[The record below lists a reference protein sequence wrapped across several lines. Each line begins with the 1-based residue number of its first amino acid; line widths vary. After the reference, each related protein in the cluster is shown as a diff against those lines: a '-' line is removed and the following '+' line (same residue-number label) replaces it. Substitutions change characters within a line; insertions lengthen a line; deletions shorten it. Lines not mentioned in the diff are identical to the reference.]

1 MLEPRPSVDHLTSM
15 RVLFD
20 RIPEETIRRTVDAV
34 FRAPAYNGTSLW
46 TRFWD
51 WVGRMFSRFFA
62 WFLTHFLALR
72 RSPPLFWAVLIGIT
86 LLTAAV
92 IARWIYLW
100 RTRTAVNMS
109 GAGWDLQHGR
119 VRGDAWMAAQQLA
132 ARGDY
137 TAAAHALY
145 AALLDAGA
153 RQDQLQLHPS
163 KTAGDYVR
171 EVKRRASPIFPSL
184 RDFARAY
191 EIVIYGLGECDR
203 DRYERL
209 LSIARPIVTANG

>member
-1 MLEPRPSVDHLTSM
+1 VRLDQ
-15 RVLFD
+15 
-20 RIPEETIRRTVDAV
+20 IPEQTIGRAV
-34 FRAPAYNGTSLW
+34 RSVYGSPKYTGTTWVARA
-46 TRFWD
+46 WD
-51 WVGRMFSRFFA
+51 WVRTQFLRFIG
-62 WFLTHFLALR
+62 WLLPHLHALR
-72 RSPPLFWAVLIGIT
+72 HSPPLFWSVLILLT

-92 IARWIYLW
+92 IARWLYLV
-100 RTRTAVNMS
+100 RARAALRAA
-109 GAGWDLQHGR
+109 GGGWDHSA
-119 VRGDAWMAAQQLA
+119 RGSRADAWSAAQQLA
-132 ARGDY
+132 AGGDY

-153 RQDQLQLHPS
+153 RQNQLKLHPS

-171 EVKRRASPIFPSL
+171 EVKRRASPIFPSV

-209 LSIARPIVTANG
+209 LSIARPVVMANG

>member
-1 MLEPRPSVDHLTSM
+1 M

-20 RIPEETIRRTVDAV
+20 GIPEQTIRRAVDSV
-34 FRAPAYNGTSLW
+34 FGSAAYNRASLW
-46 TRFWD
+46 QRFWE
-51 WVGRMFSRFFA
+51 WVGRMLGAFVSWIAPAFF
-62 WFLTHFLALR
+62 ALR
-72 RSPPLFWAVLIGIT
+72 RSPPLFWAVLIVLT

-100 RTRTAVNMS
+100 RARTALRIA
-109 GAGWDLQHGR
+109 GTGWDAHGEFS
-119 VRGDAWMAAQQLA
+119 RGDAWSAAQQLA

-153 RQDQLQLHPS
+153 RQDQLKLHPS

-171 EVKRRASPIFPSL
+171 EVRRRASPIFPTL

-191 EIVIYGLGECDR
+191 DIVIYGLGECDR
-203 DRYERL
+203 ERYERL
-209 LSIARPIVTANG
+209 LSIARPIVAANG

>member
-1 MLEPRPSVDHLTSM
+1 VNVLTSI
-15 RVLFD
+15 RVLLNH
-20 RIPEETIRRTVDAV
+20 IPESRIWSAVDSV
-34 FRAPAYNGTSLW
+34 FRSAAYNRASLW
-46 TRFWD
+46 ERFWE
-51 WVGRMFSRFFA
+51 WVGRMLRDFFSWIAPAFS
-62 WFLTHFLALR
+62 ALR
-72 RSPPLFWAVLIGIT
+72 RSPPLFWAVLI
-86 LLTAAV
+86 LLALLVAAV

-100 RTRTAVNMS
+100 RARTALRIA
-109 GAGWDLQHGR
+109 GAPWDGHGEFP
-119 VRGDAWMAAQQLA
+119 RGDAWSAAQQLA

-153 RQDQLQLHPS
+153 RRRQLELHPS
-163 KTAGDYVR
+163 KTTGDYVR

-191 EIVIYGLGECDR
+191 EFVIYGLGECDR

-209 LSIARPIVTANG
+209 LSIARPVVTANG

>member
-1 MLEPRPSVDHLTSM
+1 M
-15 RVLFD
+15 RVLLD
-20 RIPEETIRRTVDAV
+20 RIPEETIRRTVESV
-34 FRAPAYNGTSLW
+34 FRSAAYDHTSLW
-46 TRFWD
+46 ARFWD
-51 WVGRMFSRFFA
+51 WVGRMLDRFFA
-62 WFLTHFLALR
+62 WLAPAFVSLR
-72 RSPPLFWAVLIGIT
+72 RSPPLFWAVLIGLA

-92 IARWIYLW
+92 IARWTYLA
-100 RTRTAVNMS
+100 RARTALRVS
-109 GAGWDLQHGR
+109 GAGWKQKGDSSL
-119 VRGDAWMAAQQLA
+119 GDAWSAAQQLA

-153 RQDQLQLHPS
+153 RQDQLKLHPS

-171 EVKRRASPIFPSL
+171 EARRRASPIFPSF

-191 EIVIYGLGECDR
+191 EIVIYGIGECDR
-203 DRYERL
+203 ERYERL

>member
-1 MLEPRPSVDHLTSM
+1 M
-15 RVLFD
+15 RVLLD
-20 RIPEETIRRTVDAV
+20 HIPEPRIRSAVDSV
-34 FRAPAYNGTSLW
+34 FGSAAYNRASLW
-46 TRFWD
+46 ERFWE
-51 WVGRMFSRFFA
+51 WVGRMLRDFFSWIA
-62 WFLTHFLALR
+62 PAFLALR
-72 RSPPLFWAVLIGIT
+72 RSPPLFWAVLA
-86 LLTAAV
+86 LLALLVAAV

-100 RTRTAVNMS
+100 RARTALRIA
-109 GAGWDLQHGR
+109 GASWDAHGEFP
-119 VRGDAWMAAQQLA
+119 RGDAWSAAQQLA

-153 RQDQLQLHPS
+153 RRNQLELHPS

-171 EVKRRASPIFPSL
+171 EVRRRASPIFPSL

-209 LSIARPIVTANG
+209 LSIARPIVAANG

>member
-1 MLEPRPSVDHLTSM
+1 M
-15 RVLFD
+15 RVLLD
-20 RIPEETIRRTVDAV
+20 HIPESRIRSVVDSV
-34 FRAPAYNGTSLW
+34 FGSAAYNRASLW
-46 TRFWD
+46 ERFWE
-51 WVGRMFSRFFA
+51 WVGRMLSDFFA
-62 WFLTHFLALR
+62 WIAPAFFALR
-72 RSPPLFWAVLIGIT
+72 RSPPLFWAVLT
-86 LLTAAV
+86 LLTLLVAAV

-100 RTRTAVNMS
+100 HARTALRIS
-109 GAGWDLQHGR
+109 GAPWDVHGEFP
-119 VRGDAWMAAQQLA
+119 RGDAWSAAQQLA

-153 RQDQLQLHPS
+153 RRNQLELHPS

-171 EVKRRASPIFPSL
+171 EVRRRASPIFPSL

-209 LSIARPIVTANG
+209 LSIVRPVVMTNG

>member
-1 MLEPRPSVDHLTSM
+1 MTIRPPVDVPTSM
-15 RVLFD
+15 RALLD
-20 RIPEETIRRTVDAV
+20 HIPEPRIWSVVDSV
-34 FRAPAYNGTSLW
+34 FKSAAYNRASLW
-46 TRFWD
+46 QRFWE
-51 WVGRMFSRFFA
+51 WVGRMLRDFFSWIAPAFS
-62 WFLTHFLALR
+62 ALR
-72 RSPPLFWAVLIGIT
+72 RSPLLFWVVMAAVV

-100 RTRTAVNMS
+100 RARTALRIS
-109 GAGWDLQHGR
+109 GTPWDVHGEFQ
-119 VRGDAWMAAQQLA
+119 RGDAWSAAQQLA

-153 RQDQLQLHPS
+153 RQDQLELHPS

-171 EVKRRASPIFPSL
+171 EVRRRASPIFPSL

-191 EIVIYGLGECDR
+191 EIVIYGFGECDR
-203 DRYERL
+203 ERYERL
-209 LSIARPIVTANG
+209 LSIARPVVVANG

>member
-1 MLEPRPSVDHLTSM
+1 M

-20 RIPEETIRRTVDAV
+20 SIPEQTIRRAVDSV
-34 FRAPAYNGTSLW
+34 FGSAAYNRASLW
-46 TRFWD
+46 QRFWE
-51 WVGRMFSRFFA
+51 WVGRMLRVFFSWIAPAFF
-62 WFLTHFLALR
+62 ALR
-72 RSPPLFWAVLIGIT
+72 RSPPLFWAVLIVLT

-100 RTRTAVNMS
+100 RARTALRIA
-109 GAGWDLQHGR
+109 GTGWDAHGEFS
-119 VRGDAWMAAQQLA
+119 RGDAWSAAQQLA

-153 RQDQLQLHPS
+153 RQDQLKLHPS

-171 EVKRRASPIFPSL
+171 EVRRRASPIFPSL

-191 EIVIYGLGECDR
+191 DIVIYGLGECDR
-203 DRYERL
+203 ERYERL

>member
-1 MLEPRPSVDHLTSM
+1 M
-15 RVLFD
+15 RVLLD
-20 RIPEETIRRTVDAV
+20 HIPEQRIRSAVDSV
-34 FRAPAYNGTSLW
+34 FGSAAYNRASLW
-46 TRFWD
+46 QRFWE
-51 WVGRMFSRFFA
+51 WVGRMFNDFLSWIAPAFF
-62 WFLTHFLALR
+62 ALR
-72 RSPPLFWAVLIGIT
+72 RSPPLFWTVLVLIT

-100 RTRTAVNMS
+100 RARTALRIS
-109 GAGWDLQHGR
+109 GTPWDAHGEFSR
-119 VRGDAWMAAQQLA
+119 SDAWSAAQQLA

-153 RQDQLQLHPS
+153 RQNQLKLHPS

-171 EVKRRASPIFPSL
+171 EVRRRASPIFPSL

-191 EIVIYGLGECDR
+191 DIVIYGLGECDR
-203 DRYERL
+203 ERYERL
-209 LSIARPIVTANG
+209 LSIARPVVTANG